1 MRGDT
6 ITQYTEAIE
15 KGELPVNRALKTSQE
30 ERMIRE
36 FLLQMKLGHVAASY
50 FKIKF
55 SVNLIERY
63 AEQLKELAEEGFL
76 EYDDEN
82 IRLHRR
88 GLLCVDNLLFKF
100 FLPEHVT
107 SRIV

>member
-1 MRGDT
+1 
-6 ITQYTEAIE
+6 
-15 KGELPVNRALKTSQE
+15 
-30 ERMIRE
+30 
-36 FLLQMKLGHVAASY
+36 
-50 FKIKF
+50 
-55 SVNLIERY
+55 LIERY